1 MQAKTKKILFRI
13 LAVAVAA
20 VIVGL
25 IVFFVIRA
33 VRNID
38 DMLTMEDLRY
48 DEYSTDYDPDVD
60 SWLQIDP
67 DDEDV
72 DIRWWVDSTTWDFYQ
87 LSDLIYRRTG
97 VRVKFEKALTGDGQ
111 ELSTMIAGTL
121 PDVITIT
128 DYSTRVQLA
137 EEGYVYSID
146 RLAESY
152 APSLLSRLPQELCAY
167 YAGSDG
173 HVYGVANNFYSDSD
187 IEEYGEAG
195 GSVLSNYAVV
205 VRQDYLNDYLAYRR
219 ENDPSFDADSEVTT
233 PEGFIEMCLWVK
245 ENEGLGNDNPTVCL
259 SEFMTK
265 ASNGSIST
273 ALSALMQFFCVP
285 REDAEGNLV
294 YEYATEEFRE
304 VILFLNE
311 LFNKHLVISS
321 NFGYSASNI
330 ITNIRNGRPFAV
342 IGAIQNYSTGFE
354 KYSAAG
360 YDAAAGTFSESNEYV
375 PIVLTNAKGDAPLL
389 ADMTGRGLR
398 VSMITKDAVRVD
410 RIIKVFDYLLSEQG
424 QRECYYG
431 ETEGEYYNFV
441 VRPGETRTISVN
453 GQQVEHTYTYGQ
465 IEWTDKAK
473 ELLGAANGSGWYNA
487 GIKQISL
494 LQNPL
499 YVALTSVNGAEMD
512 TYQFYVRYNQKCA
525 LIPYTYSNIPF
536 RYNIDTSDVDTY
548 NAMTDLQATLENVWI
563 EALPSIIM
571 APSQEQAISL
581 YESALGRARERGYE
595 RWLEFQNASF
605 KAYKESLGI
614 EYAWPM
620 NDASYA
626 APEVRLLGYYD
637 EYKKPVPDYINI
649 SE

>member
-1 MQAKTKKILFRI
+1 MQAKSKKILFRI
-13 LAVAVAA
+13 IAIVVAA
-20 VIVGL
+20 AIVGL

-33 VRNID
+33 IRNID
-38 DMLTMEDLRY
+38 DMLTMEELRY

-72 DIRWWVDSTTWDFYQ
+72 EIRWWVDSTTWDFYQ

-152 APSLLSRLPQELCAY
+152 APSMLSRLPQELRTY

-187 IEEYGEAG
+187 ISEYEDAG

-205 VRQDYLNDYLAYRR
+205 VRQDYLNDYLAYMR
-219 ENDPSFDADSEVTT
+219 EQDPGFDADSEVTT
-233 PEGFIEMCLWVK
+233 PEGFIDMCLWVK
-245 ENEGLGNDNPTVCL
+245 ENKGLGNDNPTVCL

-265 ASNGSIST
+265 ASNGSTSY
-273 ALSALMQFFCVP
+273 ALSAPMQFFCVP
-285 REDAEGNLV
+285 REDADGNLV
-294 YEYATEEFRE
+294 YEYATEEFQE
-304 VILFLNE
+304 VILFLNR
-311 LFNKHLVISS
+311 LFNEHLVISS
-321 NFGYSASNI
+321 NFGYSSSNI
-330 ITNIRNGRPFAV
+330 VTNIRNGRPFAV

-360 YDAAAGTFSESNEYV
+360 YDAETGTFSESNEYV
-375 PIVLTNAKGDAPLL
+375 PIVLTNSDGDAPLL

-441 VRPGETRTISVN
+441 VRPGETRTITVN
-453 GQQVEHTYTYGQ
+453 GEQVEHTYTYGQ

-512 TYQFYVRYNQKCA
+512 TYQFYIRYNQKCA

-536 RYNIDTSDVDTY
+536 RYNVDTSDVDTY

-571 APSQEQAISL
+571 APNSEQALSL
-581 YESALGRARERGYE
+581 YESALERAKSRGYE

-605 KAYKESLGI
+605 RAYKQSLGI

-620 NDASYA
+620 NDASYV
-626 APEVRLLGYYD
+626 APEVKLLGYYD